1 MKKFEVG
8 DLVHVPSEVVL
19 FNENTTCRLN
29 SPASLL
35 ITGIKDSNYEVF
47 FNGERWLVKQN
58 SVYKMGEKNA
68 KTY

>member
-1 MKKFEVG
+1 MKKFEIG
-8 DLVHVPSEVVL
+8 ELVHVPSEVVL

-47 FNGERWLVKQN
+47 FNGSKWLVSESNIYQ
-58 SVYKMGEKNA
+58 MREKNA